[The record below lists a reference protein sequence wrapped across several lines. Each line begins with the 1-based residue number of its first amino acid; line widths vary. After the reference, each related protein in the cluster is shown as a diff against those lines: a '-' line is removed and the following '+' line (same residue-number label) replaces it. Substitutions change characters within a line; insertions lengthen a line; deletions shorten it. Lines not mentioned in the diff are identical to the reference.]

1 MKGKQVAE
9 RGQQKPG
16 QPLAQARERV
26 QPQAGVWTRAGIRR
40 GRQKEGKTD
49 SQGRG
54 IETQRRLEAHVERR
68 RDRYSEMDGDRHTE
82 TESQGEM
89 KMI

>member
-16 QPLAQARERV
+16 QPLAQARETV
-26 QPQAGVWTRAGIRR
+26 QPRAGVWTRAGIHR

-49 SQGRG
+49 SQVRG
-54 IETQRRLEAHVERR
+54 TETQRWMEVHIERQ
-68 RDRYSEMDGDRHTE
+68 RDRYSEMGTDTQRQRHRE
-82 TESQGEM
+82 
-89 KMI
+89 K

>member
-16 QPLAQARERV
+16 QPLAQARETVR
-26 QPQAGVWTRAGIRR
+26 PQTGFWIRAGIHT

-49 SQGRG
+49 RARK
-54 IETQRRLEAHVERR
+54 EAQRH
-68 RDRYSEMDGDRHTE
+68 RDGWRYT
-82 TESQGEM
+82 
-89 KMI
+89 